1 MNNKKSLFFGLIEMN
16 NTMFNVLYT
25 LLTLVVLACVG
36 MLMLIAL
43 CLISENIFCGEHLGK
58 LVLLGL
64 AMWCFIICNTST
76 ECKNN

>member
-25 LLTLVVLACVG
+25 LLALVVLASTG
-36 MLMLIAL
+36 MLMLISLA
-43 CLISENIFCGEHLGK
+43 LISKNIFCDEHLGK

-64 AMWCFIICNTST
+64 AMWIFII
-76 ECKNN
+76 

>member
-16 NTMFNVLYT
+16 STMFNVLYT
-25 LLTLVVLACVG
+25 FLVLVVLASTG

-43 CLISENIFCGEHLGK
+43 ALISKNIFCDEHLGK

-64 AMWCFIICNTST
+64 AMWIFIIWNVFPGY
-76 ECKNN
+76 KNN

>member
-25 LLTLVVLACVG
+25 LLALVVLNCVG
-36 MLMLIAL
+36 MLMIISL
-43 CLISENIFCGEHLGK
+43 CLISESVFFGEHLGK

-64 AMWCFIICNTST
+64 AMWIFIIWNVFH
-76 ECKNN
+76 EYKNN

>member
-16 NTMFNVLYT
+16 STMFNVLYT
-25 LLTLVVLACVG
+25 LLALVVLASTG

-43 CLISENIFCGEHLGK
+43 ALISKNIFCDEHLGK

-64 AMWCFIICNTST
+64 AIWIFIIWNVFPDY
-76 ECKNN
+76 KNN